1 MSLTPLA
8 SHTARAISRLTT
20 QFRGKANIE
29 ALVSIFCDE
38 LDELETAFFQLLN
51 NRALDVA
58 VGVNLDNLGQIVGI
72 SRAGRTDEEFRAAIR
87 VQIAT
92 NVANGTYNE
101 FLQLAKIALN
111 RDIDVEERFPAGL
124 RVTAYGAAPDPLSL
138 IGLRKLAPVT
148 VYPIEVITWD
158 EEPDLFAF
166 STLDGPQ
173 DDPTGEGF
181 SSTDTPT
188 AGGVMVSITEVV

>member
-20 QFRGKANIE
+20 QFKDKVNIQ
-29 ALVSIFCDE
+29 AIVSILCDE
-38 LDELETAFFQLLN
+38 LDELEAAYFQLLN
-51 NRALDVA
+51 NRALDAA
-58 VGVNLDNLGQIVGI
+58 VGQNLDNLGDVLGLPRGGRGDDEY
-72 SRAGRTDEEFRAAIR
+72 RADLR
-87 VQIAT
+87 VQIAINT
-92 NVANGTYNE
+92 SNGTYSN
-101 FLQLAKIALN
+101 FLQLAKIALD
-111 RDIDVEERFPAGL
+111 RDITVDEIFPAGL
-124 RVTAYGAAPDPLSL
+124 RVTVEGDAPDALAVRSL
-138 IGLRKLAPVT
+138 RRLAPVT
-148 VYPIEVITWD
+148 VFPVEVITWD
-158 EEPDLFAF
+158 SEVDLFSF